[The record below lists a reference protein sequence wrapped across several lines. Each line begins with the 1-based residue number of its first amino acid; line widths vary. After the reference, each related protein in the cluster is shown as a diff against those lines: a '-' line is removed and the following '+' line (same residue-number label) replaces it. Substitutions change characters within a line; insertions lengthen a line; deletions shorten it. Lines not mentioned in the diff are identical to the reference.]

1 MHPLNAGEMEFV
13 FRSVCQKR
21 KIGRVIECAGLEIR
35 YTHCGYRGF
44 ESLIF
49 RFSFSKNEGQ
59 VFVSHF
65 FCFVEKV
72 VCFRPQKKHL
82 CYLSDIC
89 FAHTIFFIPLHG
101 KNCAMR
107 FFTAWLK
114 PVYYVQQN

>member
-59 VFVSHF
+59 VFVSCREGCMLQATEKAFMLFIRHL
-65 FCFVEKV
+65 FCTYNIF
-72 VCFRPQKKHL
+72 HT
-82 CYLSDIC
+82 
-89 FAHTIFFIPLHG
+89 FA
-101 KNCAMR
+101 R
-107 FFTAWLK
+107 
-114 PVYYVQQN
+114 